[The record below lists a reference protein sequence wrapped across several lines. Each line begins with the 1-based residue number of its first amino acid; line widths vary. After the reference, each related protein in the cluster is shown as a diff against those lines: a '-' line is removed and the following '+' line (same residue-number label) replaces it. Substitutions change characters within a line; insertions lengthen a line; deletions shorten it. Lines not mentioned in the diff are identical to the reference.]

1 MNEAAPCCNV
11 LRGAQILV
19 ELNLVGVVL
28 NRSRER
34 NETACY

>member
-19 ELNLVGVVL
+19 ELNL
-28 NRSRER
+28 ER